1 MEKVILQ
8 LFSESQTHSRAWN
21 GKWRGSDI
29 FYQNLYSLV
38 LQCPLLAKV
47 MLSSWKH
54 RTWARFVCTLA
65 GAGIPS
71 LGVVAKHQGWNPS
84 GEEHFRRSNIT
95 PGWISKTAG
104 WNDQKQQKCD
114 SRVKI
119 HRGQVPEAHWKAFLP
134 PAEQVKA
141 KGPWNPI
148 EICNRNWPRGA
159 YSANAGVEQE
169 FW

>member
-1 MEKVILQ
+1 MTDGESYSPAVLWKPNTFQSMEWQVEGIRHLLPKFILFGTSVPFTSQSDVIQ
-8 LFSESQTHSRAWN
+8 LETQDLSQ
-21 GKWRGSDI
+21 
-29 FYQNLYSLV
+29 Q
-38 LQCPLLAKV
+38 P
-47 MLSSWKH
+47 
-54 RTWARFVCTLA
+54 LA

-134 PAEQVKA
+134 PAEQLKA
-141 KGPWNPI
+141 KGPWKPI